1 VTGQALFT
9 GDNDYEMLKLIMQ
22 MFNGSEDLS
31 QELKDTFMRNNMFS
45 SNTLPEL
52 EEFNFDHTLE

>member
-1 VTGQALFT
+1 MTGQALFT